1 MPVER
6 LGPPQGDPR
15 SPRGAIPEG
24 VIYQVYV
31 RSFADGNGDGLG
43 DLVGLTERLD
53 HVVALGAA
61 TLWLNPIHPSG
72 GVDMGYDVTDYLDVD
87 PALGGMEAFDRFLAE
102 AHRRGLR
109 VLIDFVPNHTS
120 DRHPWFVESRA
131 SRDAPRRDWYW
142 WADPRDGGPPNN
154 WVSVFGGSAWVWDEG
169 TGQYYLASFYS
180 EQPDL
185 NWENPEVRRTLGEA
199 LRFWVE
205 RGVDGFRLD
214 ALHRLSK
221 DPGLRD
227 NPPRTLSPGDPDAVI
242 LASLGYAEWRA
253 EYHAQHHVYDQN
265 GPREHEY
272 LRELR
277 KAAGPEAFLL
287 GEVWHPELA
296 GVARYL
302 APDEL
307 DLAFNFRFSFQ
318 PWDGEAMGA
327 AVEAVEATWPPDA
340 WPCYHLSNHDA
351 PRHATR
357 FGERAVRPA
366 AVLLLTLRGTPV
378 LYQGEEIGMVDGVV
392 PPERRRD
399 RVGRDPCRTPMQWD
413 GSANAGFCPPDVEP
427 WLPVAPGHEERNV
440 ARQAGDPDSIL
451 ALYRRLLAL
460 RRSSAALRRGR
471 YRRLPAPEGC
481 LAYLR
486 EAGAE
491 RMAVAVNFTS
501 EETAVALP
509 EGVVAVHT
517 SVREEGEG
525 VRGTYR
531 LGGDQAVVVRA
542 S

>member
-1 MPVER
+1 MSVER
-6 LGPPQGDPR
+6 LGPLQADAR
-15 SPRGAIPEG
+15 SPRAAIPEG

-31 RSFADGNGDGLG
+31 RSFADGNGDGMG
-43 DLVGLTERLD
+43 DLLGLTARLD
-53 HVVALGAA
+53 HVVRLGVD

-72 GVDMGYDVTDYLDVD
+72 EVDMGYDVTDYWDVD
-87 PALGGMEAFDRFLAE
+87 PALGGMEAFDRFLGE

-131 SRDAPRRDWYW
+131 SRDSPRRGWYC
-142 WADPRDGGPPNN
+142 WADPRDGDPPNN
-154 WVSVFGGSAWVWDEG
+154 WLSAFRGSAWVWDER
-169 TGQYYLASFYS
+169 TAQYYLASFYP

-185 NWENPEVRRTLGEA
+185 NWENPEVRRALGEA

-214 ALHRLSK
+214 AVQRLSK
-221 DPGLRD
+221 DPDLRD
-227 NPPRTLSPGDPDAVI
+227 NPPRTLSPNDPDAVV
-242 LASLGYAEWRA
+242 LGSLDYPEWL
-253 EYHAQHHVYDQN
+253 AQHHVHDQN

-277 KAAGPEAFLL
+277 RAAGPDAFLL
-287 GEVWHPELA
+287 GEVWHFELG
-296 GVARYL
+296 GVASYL
-302 APDEL
+302 APDQL

-318 PWDGEAMGA
+318 PWDARAIGD
-327 AVEAVEATWPPDA
+327 AVDAVEATWPEDA

-357 FGERAVRPA
+357 YGERAVRPA

-392 PPERRRD
+392 PTERRRD
-399 RVGRDPCRTPMQWD
+399 RAGRDPCRTPMQWD
-413 GSANAGFCPPDVEP
+413 GSPNAGFCPPDVEP
-427 WLPVAPGHEERNV
+427 WLPLAPGHEERNV
-440 ARQAGDPDSIL
+440 ARQARDPDSVL

-460 RRSSAALRRGR
+460 RRSSVALRRGR

-486 EAGAE
+486 EAGTE
-491 RMAVAVNFTS
+491 RLAVAVNFTS

-509 EGVVAVHT
+509 EGTVAVHT
-517 SVREEGEG
+517 SFREEGEE
-525 VRGTYR
+525 VRGLYR
-531 LGGDQAVVVRA
+531 LGGDQAVVAWA